1 LTRETN
7 NQPPEGGKEEK
18 METKNPKLT
27 DKQIREMILA
37 GQIELTDVIN
47 AVIGLNGTI
56 GVGLIRNPK
65 LTDEQIRQMILAG
78 QIELTDVIDAVIN
91 LNGIIGVGLIELAD
105 YVSDYIRQH

>member
-1 LTRETN
+1 
-7 NQPPEGGKEEK
+7 
-18 METKNPKLT
+18 METKS
-27 DKQIREMILA
+27 
-37 GQIELTDVIN
+37 
-47 AVIGLNGTI
+47 
-56 GVGLIRNPK
+56 PK